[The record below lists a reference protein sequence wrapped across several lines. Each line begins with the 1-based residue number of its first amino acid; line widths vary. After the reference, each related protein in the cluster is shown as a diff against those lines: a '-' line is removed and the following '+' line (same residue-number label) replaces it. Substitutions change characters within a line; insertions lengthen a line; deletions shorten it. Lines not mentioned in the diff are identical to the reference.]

1 MTEIVP
7 FIRESRENLLCIAAC
22 LEEHFPHSMAK
33 AVVHAAQ
40 ERGITHEEM
49 HSKVEYIV
57 AHGISSTVDGH
68 KVIIGSYHFVFEDE
82 GCRVPD
88 GMKDRFLSL
97 PEEYSH
103 LYMAIDRELAAVI
116 CIEDPLREEAE
127 AAVRKLRS
135 AGFCRIIMLTGDS
148 ERTAGS
154 IAGRVGVDEYHAE
167 VLPED
172 KARFVETEKAAG
184 HSVIMV
190 GDGINDSPALSAADV
205 GIAVSDGAQIAREIA
220 DITIDAD
227 SLSGLVTLKLLSVRL
242 MDRVRKNYRQIIGIN
257 SVLILLGI
265 SGIIQPTFSALVHN
279 ISTLAISLNG
289 MKNLLDSDEA

>member
-1 MTEIVP
+1 M
-7 FIRESRENLLCIAAC
+7 
-22 LEEHFPHSMAK
+22 
-33 AVVHAAQ
+33 
-40 ERGITHEEM
+40 
-49 HSKVEYIV
+49 
-57 AHGISSTVDGH
+57 
-68 KVIIGSYHFVFEDE
+68 
-82 GCRVPD
+82 
-88 GMKDRFLSL
+88 
-97 PEEYSH
+97 
-103 LYMAIDRELAAVI
+103 
-116 CIEDPLREEAE
+116 
-127 AAVRKLRS
+127 
-135 AGFCRIIMLTGDS
+135 
-148 ERTAGS
+148 
-154 IAGRVGVDEYHAE
+154 DEYYSE

-227 SLSGLVTLKLLSVRL
+227 SLTGLVTLKLLSVRL
-242 MDRVRKNYRQIIGIN
+242 MNRVRRNYRQIIGIN

-265 SGIIQPTFSALVHN
+265 GGIIQPTFSALVHN